1 MKTESDLRSTLN
13 LPKTDFPMK
22 ANQAQSEPQRRLP
35 SEKLEQTSPAVQSWS
50 LEQVSHSSP
59 VLPQEPI
66 GKASISSSPN
76 AQ

>member
-1 MKTESDLRSTLN
+1 MVS
-13 LPKTDFPMK
+13 PVP
-22 ANQAQSEPQRRLP
+22 EPQRRLP
-35 SEKLEQTSPAVQSWS
+35 SEKLEQVRPAVQSWS

-66 GKASISSSPN
+66 GRASISNNPN